1 MYSDSET
8 ASKTAA
14 GSDYCGDDP
23 VVVDRDHCPR
33 GLPVRIL
40 VCGHCDADNAEPRLV
55 WGADGL
61 ACEMQ
66 LAAVAMAPPS
76 TDSSGN
82 EAGSASTSISTP
94 PPERIVD
101 TNNDVGVEERK
112 SLSLSVSEGAEGS
125 ISGDWQE
132 LVEVSEAG
140 WWQRCVSPGEEY
152 LLFWEEEVLRALS
165 SSMQA
170 VLSQKIHDKLR

>member
-1 MYSDSET
+1 M
-8 ASKTAA
+8 
-14 GSDYCGDDP
+14 
-23 VVVDRDHCPR
+23 
-33 GLPVRIL
+33 
-40 VCGHCDADNAEPRLV
+40 V
-55 WGADGL
+55 WGATGL
-61 ACEMQ
+61 ASDLQ
-66 LAAVAMAPPS
+66 LAAVAEITPS
-76 TDSSGN
+76 DSSEDGT
-82 EAGSASTSISTP
+82 SAAATTNVLSKGTDMKSTAA
-94 PPERIVD
+94 EVE
-101 TNNDVGVEERK
+101 VGRDAMSK
-112 SLSLSVSEGAEGS
+112 GAD

>member
-1 MYSDSET
+1 M
-8 ASKTAA
+8 
-14 GSDYCGDDP
+14 
-23 VVVDRDHCPR
+23 V
-33 GLPVRIL
+33 
-40 VCGHCDADNAEPRLV
+40 
-55 WGADGL
+55 
-61 ACEMQ
+61 
-66 LAAVAMAPPS
+66 PP
-76 TDSSGN
+76 TDSSEN
-82 EAGSASTSISTP
+82 EALPLSPGGIDYKGEIDGEEEEHKSISK
-94 PPERIVD
+94 E
-101 TNNDVGVEERK
+101 GEE
-112 SLSLSVSEGAEGS
+112 ED

>member
-1 MYSDSET
+1 M
-8 ASKTAA
+8 
-14 GSDYCGDDP
+14 
-23 VVVDRDHCPR
+23 
-33 GLPVRIL
+33 
-40 VCGHCDADNAEPRLV
+40 EPRLV

-66 LAAVAMAPPS
+66 LAAVSMISPP
-76 TDSSGN
+76 TDSSEN
-82 EAGSASTSISTP
+82 EAPSIS
-94 PPERIVD
+94 PEGIDRKGEID
-101 TNNDVGVEERK
+101 GEEEHK
-112 SLSLSVSEGAEGS
+112 SICKGEED